1 MASCTVWVAASADAT
16 VQRISRWWAKNR
28 PAAPRLFEFEL
39 ARAIEMIEAHP
50 EIGRWARHP
59 LHGRVQVL
67 LLRRTEVH
75 VFLQVLPDSQ
85 RGWDRVPPSRASPAA
100 PEALRSMC
108 PDDGRTQSTPHGS
121 RTAATLK
128 APEIN
133 LGGIFPRS
141 HQGRRARS
149 QRRTHP
155 TDQRDRSRLTALL
168 AKLGVPPPPKL
179 HAVTAAPAT
188 A

>member
-50 EIGRWARHP
+50 EIGRWAQHP

-75 VFLQVLPDSQ
+75 VFYKFFPI
-85 RGWDRVPPSRASPAA
+85 PN
-100 PEALRSMC
+100 EAGIVFLR
-108 PDDGRTQSTPHGS
+108 H
-121 RTAATLK
+121 
-128 APEIN
+128 
-133 LGGIFPRS
+133 
-141 HQGRRARS
+141 GRRRPL
-149 QRRTHP
+149 RKR
-155 TDQRDRSRLTALL
+155 
-168 AKLGVPPPPKL
+168 
-179 HAVTAAPAT
+179 
-188 A
+188 